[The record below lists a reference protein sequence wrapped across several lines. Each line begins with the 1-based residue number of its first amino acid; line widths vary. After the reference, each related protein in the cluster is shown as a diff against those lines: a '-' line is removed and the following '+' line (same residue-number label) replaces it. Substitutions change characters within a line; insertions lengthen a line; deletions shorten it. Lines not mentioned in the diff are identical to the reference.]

1 MGLMESMIR
10 LERQTLSKKK
20 KKKKL
25 LIREILERKPNR
37 YNGKRTKVRVQDD
50 LSKEG

>member
-10 LERQTLSKKK
+10 LERQTLSKK

>member
-1 MGLMESMIR
+1 MESMIR

-20 KKKKL
+20 KKM

>member
-20 KKKKL
+20 KKM

>member
-10 LERQTLSKKK
+10 LERQTLSK